1 MDKAA
6 ERRVLVLTDLFNVL
20 PDARIRL
27 KLLLDTLAY
36 AQKASLAGL
45 VAPTVK
51 VGCPCLEQAGPIS
64 VQKLPGSEPTSLR
77 GKCDRDPDEGTLL
90 DVR

>member
-1 MDKAA
+1 LQVDKAA

-20 PDARIRL
+20 PDARIRF
-27 KLLLDTLAY
+27 KLLMDTLAY

-51 VGCPCLEQAGPIS
+51 VGTKQCLDMPIW
-64 VQKLPGSEPTSLR
+64 R
-77 GKCDRDPDEGTLL
+77 A
-90 DVR
+90 